1 MFTWLAY
8 LASGDVAPMQ
18 SVIGS
23 ITAQEVMKVSSHCI
37 AINLINTCKIS
48 GHALISISYFMA
60 CQNFYSLFPYFVALR
75 DQSLLTF
82 KCLYYSSV

>member
-1 MFTWLAY
+1 MLLLVQVDELDEKVFTWLAY

-37 AINLINTCKIS
+37 TVTLPHKN
-48 GHALISISYFMA
+48 
-60 CQNFYSLFPYFVALR
+60 
-75 DQSLLTF
+75 
-82 KCLYYSSV
+82 